1 MVTGP
6 ASFGSRQEEKYS
18 SAGTSNPHTLQGR
31 SGQSPVQWQRII
43 LPALRKIM
51 PDAQIIAVTHS
62 PQVLSCISPESV
74 LLISREKDGLK
85 VSSPEDSFGLDS
97 NRILEDLMNVS
108 ERPAE
113 MKQRFDELFTLID
126 NNQLEPARKL
136 IAELKEVIHAD
147 PDLVKAET
155 IIRRKEI
162 LGK

>member
-1 MVTGP
+1 MT
-6 ASFGSRQEEKYS
+6 
-18 SAGTSNPHTLQGR
+18 
-31 SGQSPVQWQRII
+31 
-43 LPALRKIM
+43 
-51 PDAQIIAVTHS
+51 
-62 PQVLSCISPESV
+62 
-74 LLISREKDGLK
+74 

-97 NRILEDLMNVS
+97 NRILEDLMRVP

-113 MKQRFDELFTLID
+113 MKKRFDELFALID

-136 IAELKEVIHAD
+136 IVELKEVIHAD